1 MALMINFLK
10 NLFGDRATKQAQPKT
25 EARKESDSV
34 ASRNSP
40 ASTSLNQYTGPKEF
54 ANKPAVDYLI
64 KHVKYQPLRELTGR
78 AIHFQSLF
86 TIDDDIQK
94 ALKDE
99 YPYIG
104 GITFRERL
112 RPTWH
117 GSLVSPK
124 YIHFSEQL
132 MEVDFETS
140 NAECRTIKLDDLEYL
155 GFLDQSTDEWLH
167 NEQYSRE
174 VFTLDDLGY
183 QLEPSTDQ
191 VYLHL
196 IIDNGQPW
204 NERNKTVSHKLQK
217 AVTARTNNLAA
228 KESANFNPLWQA
240 IIEVYNEKFF
250 PAELIVREACLTNL
264 LKEGESCIYSHRYFY
279 F

>member
-1 MALMINFLK
+1 M
-10 NLFGDRATKQAQPKT
+10 TPQA
-25 EARKESDSV
+25 EARKIFDS
-34 ASRNSP
+34 ASKQDSP
-40 ASTSLNQYTGPKEF
+40 ARGSLNEYTGPKEF
-54 ANKPAVDYLI
+54 ANKTAVDYLL
-64 KHVKYQPLRELTGR
+64 KHVKYQPLPELTGR

-94 ALKDE
+94 ALKND

-132 MEVDFETS
+132 MEVDFETT
-140 NAECRTIKLDDLEYL
+140 NAECRAIKLDDLEYL

-167 NEQYSRE
+167 NEQYCLE

-183 QLEPSTDQ
+183 QMEPSTDQ
-191 VYLHL
+191 VYLHMT
-196 IIDNGQPW
+196 IDNGQPW
-204 NERNKTVSHKLQK
+204 NENHKAVSRKLQK

-228 KESANFNPLWQA
+228 KESAIYNPLWQA

-264 LKEGESCIYSHRYFY
+264 HNEGESCIYSHRYFY